1 MTTASEALKI
11 IKDSGAKYLDLRFT
25 DVKGKWQ
32 HLTMDGTIVDEDFL
46 NEGTFFDGSSIA
58 GWKPIDE

>member
-1 MTTASEALKI
+1 MTTASEALKM

-46 NEGTFFDGSSIA
+46 NE
-58 GWKPIDE
+58 

>member
-1 MTTASEALKI
+1 MTTASEALKM

-32 HLTMDGTIVDEDFL
+32 HLTMDGTIAVSYTHLTLPTSFEV
-46 NEGTFFDGSSIA
+46 
-58 GWKPIDE
+58 